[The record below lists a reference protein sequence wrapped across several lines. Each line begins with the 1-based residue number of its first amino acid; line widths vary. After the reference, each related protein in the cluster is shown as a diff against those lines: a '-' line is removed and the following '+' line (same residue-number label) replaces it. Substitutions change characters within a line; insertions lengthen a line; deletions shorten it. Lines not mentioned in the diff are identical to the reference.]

1 METTSVFPEIRILEL
16 RQLTWCFEEGEKG
29 YASLEFILSCRYI
42 YWRGMGGGETNKK
55 NHPKNNQ
62 LKMVCFPTC

>member
-16 RQLTWCFEEGEKG
+16 RQLTWCFKEGEKG
-29 YASLEFILSCRYI
+29 YASLELILSCRYI
-42 YWRGMGGGETNKK
+42 YLWGMGGGETNKK
-55 NHPKNNQ
+55 TNQ